1 MTIVE
6 LHQILSRGEDSRHQF
21 KRDFTNVDALAAELV
36 ALANTCGGY
45 LLIGVDD
52 SGVVSG
58 LVGADVARLNQL
70 LSNAASQNVRP
81 AINPLSINLQTEQGL
96 VMVVAVEQGLSR
108 PYTDNQGRIWV
119 KNGADKRRVTARE
132 ELQRMF
138 QQGGLMCADAVPVTG
153 SSAADIDVKA
163 LGEYFQRRFR
173 HPPEQTGLETT
184 RVLENLGLAS
194 GGIPNLAGLL
204 LFGKAP
210 QRLSP
215 AFDIKAVAFPGT
227 VLHDRHYLDSEDIDG
242 NLLEQYRRS
251 LAFIKRNLR
260 HVQRQQGFNTLGQL
274 EVPEEVF
281 EELLVNALIHRDY
294 FVSASIRIMIFAD
307 RIELISPGHL
317 PDVLD
322 TEKIRFGLSNRRN
335 PTLTSHAVHILPYRG
350 LGTGIPRAID
360 AWPMITLEDDRQS
373 NQFKVVIQR
382 TVESG
387 PLAGPSRDQEGT
399 KLEPNWDQVEPNLE
413 LIRDQVRAESGLSR
427 VQVGPK
433 SKSVDKSLQ
442 EQTTLLRRMTGD
454 HTVTELMTFVGRNN
468 RTKFRTMVLAPL
480 LALGM
485 VEMTIPDKPNSSKQR
500 YRLTLA
506 GRALKTERRSLGD

>member
-1 MTIVE
+1 MTLAE
-6 LHQILSRGEDSRHQF
+6 LHQTLARGEDSRHQF
-21 KRDFTNVDALAAELV
+21 KRDFTNIDALAAELV
-36 ALANTCGGY
+36 AFANTSGGY

-52 SGVVSG
+52 SGAVSG
-58 LVGADVARLNQL
+58 LNSDDIARLNQL

-81 AINPLSINLQTEQGL
+81 AINPLTSNLHTEQGL
-96 VMVVAVEQGLSR
+96 VMVVTVEQGLNK
-108 PYTDNQGRIWV
+108 PYVDSQGRVWV
-119 KNGADKRRVTARE
+119 KSGADKRRVTARE
-132 ELQRMF
+132 ELQRLF
-138 QQGGLMCADAVPVTG
+138 QQAGLVCADAVPVTG
-153 SSAADIDVKA
+153 SSEADMDTKA

-173 HPPEQTGLETT
+173 QSPEQTGLETT
-184 RVLENLGLAS
+184 RILENLGLACNNT
-194 GGIPNLAGLL
+194 PNLAGLL

-210 QRLSP
+210 QRLCP

-260 HVQRQQGFNTLGQL
+260 HVQREQGFNSLGQL

-360 AWPMITLEDDRQS
+360 AWPMIRLEDDRQS

-382 TVESG
+382 AVESG
-387 PLAGPSRDQEGT
+387 PHEGLSRDQVGTKSGPSRDQVATESAAEG
-399 KLEPNWDQVEPNLE
+399 EQ
-413 LIRDQVRAESGLSR
+413 AETRL
-427 VQVGPK
+427 
-433 SKSVDKSLQ
+433 SLQ
-442 EQTTLLRRMTGD
+442 QEQVTLLCKMTGD
-454 HTVTELMTFVGRNN
+454 HSAPELMTFVGRSN
-468 RTKFRTMVLAPL
+468 RSKFREQVLAPL
-480 LALGM
+480 LALGV
-485 VEMTIPDKPNSSKQR
+485 VEMTIPEKPNSSKQR
-500 YRLTLA
+500 YRLTAA
-506 GRALKTERRSLGD
+506 GRALKTEQRSSDD

>member
-1 MTIVE
+1 MTLAE
-6 LHQILSRGEDSRHQF
+6 LHQILARGEDSRHQF
-21 KRDFTNVDALAAELV
+21 KRDFNNIDALAAELV
-36 ALANTCGGY
+36 AFANTSGGY

-52 SGVVSG
+52 SGAVSG
-58 LVGADVARLNQL
+58 LSSADISRLNQL

-81 AINPLSINLQTEQGL
+81 AINPLSSNFQTEHGL
-96 VMVVAVEQGLSR
+96 VMVVTVEQGLNK
-108 PYTDNQGRIWV
+108 PYVDNQGRIWV

-132 ELQRMF
+132 ELQRLF
-138 QQGGLMCADAVPVTG
+138 QQAGLVCADAVPVAG
-153 SSAADIDVKA
+153 SSVADIDAKA

-173 HPPEQTGLETT
+173 QSPEQTGLETT
-184 RVLENLGLAS
+184 RILENLGLAS
-194 GGIPNLAGLL
+194 GDTPNLAGLL

-210 QRLSP
+210 QRLCP

-242 NLLEQYRRS
+242 NLQEQYRRS
-251 LAFIKRNLR
+251 LAFIKRNLH

-360 AWPMITLEDDRQS
+360 AWPMIRLEDDRQS

-382 TVESG
+382 AVEKGHLSG
-387 PLAGPSRDQEGT
+387 PSGDQVGTKSGPSRDQVGTESAAEGG
-399 KLEPNWDQVEPNLE
+399 Q
-413 LIRDQVRAESGLSR
+413 AETRL
-427 VQVGPK
+427 
-433 SKSVDKSLQ
+433 SLQ
-442 EQTTLLRRMTGD
+442 QEQVTLLCKMTGD
-454 HTVTELMTFVGRNN
+454 HTALELMTFVGRSN
-468 RTKFRTMVLAPL
+468 RSKFREQVLAPL
-480 LALGM
+480 LALGV
-485 VEMTIPDKPNSSKQR
+485 VEMTIPDKPNSSKQS
-500 YRLTLA
+500 YRLTAA
-506 GRALKTERRSLGD
+506 GQVLKAEQRSPGD

>member
-1 MTIVE
+1 MTPAE
-6 LHQILSRGEDSRHQF
+6 LHQILARGEDSRHQF
-21 KRDFTNVDALAAELV
+21 KRDFSNIDALAAELV
-36 ALANTCGGY
+36 AFANTCGGH

-52 SGVVSG
+52 SGTVSG
-58 LVGADVARLNQL
+58 LSSTDVARLNQL

-81 AINPLSINLQTEQGL
+81 AINPLSCNLQTEHGL
-96 VMVVAVEQGLSR
+96 VMVVTVEQGLNK
-108 PYTDNQGRIWV
+108 PYVDNQGRIWV

-132 ELQRMF
+132 ELQRLF
-138 QQGGLMCADAVPVTG
+138 QQAGLVCADAVPVAG
-153 SSAADIDVKA
+153 SSVADIDAKA

-173 HPPEQTGLETT
+173 QSPEQTGLETT
-184 RVLENLGLAS
+184 RILENLGLAR
-194 GGIPNLAGLL
+194 GDTPNLAGLL
-204 LFGKAP
+204 LFGQAP
-210 QRLSP
+210 QRLCP

-242 NLLEQYRRS
+242 NLQEQYRRS
-251 LAFIKRNLR
+251 LAFIKRNLH

-360 AWPMITLEDDRQS
+360 AWPMIRLEDDRQS

-382 TVESG
+382 AAGKGPLSG
-387 PLAGPSRDQEGT
+387 PSGDQVGTKSGPSRDQVGTESAAEG
-399 KLEPNWDQVEPNLE
+399 EQ
-413 LIRDQVRAESGLSR
+413 AETR
-427 VQVGPK
+427 R
-433 SKSVDKSLQ
+433 SLPQ
-442 EQTTLLRRMTGD
+442 EQITLLCKMTGD
-454 HTVTELMTFVGRNN
+454 HTAPELMTFVGRSN
-468 RTKFRTMVLAPL
+468 RSKFREQVLTPL
-480 LALGM
+480 LRLGV

-500 YRLTLA
+500 YRLTA
-506 GRALKTERRSLGD
+506 TGRALKAEQRSSDD